1 MKKLLGILSV
11 VFVVVLLVGCGGSDD
26 SDTKRIAFIT
36 DPVGTNPFLTQATE
50 KLEEIYNA
58 GTYDME
64 YSIMESQ
71 DSGAWLDNVR
81 AAVEED
87 YDLIIAIGWQAWD
100 PMNEI
105 ADQYPDAAE
114 YVCIDTDCANDN
126 IKSITFN
133 AAEGAYLIGAMA
145 ALVVDELGFPEGP
158 IGAVHANPGQGSFPW
173 RFGLMEGAHY
183 INSDLEMDDF
193 IFNYTSSYS
202 DAALAKELA
211 LGQYAQGAR
220 FINGASAVADFGT
233 FEAALE
239 KGFYT
244 SGQDA
249 DRTNPDNPY
258 ILSTQVKYTGVV
270 TENIVD
276 EFFSESGII
285 TGHTELGLADDVV
298 GAIYITDDG
307 TNPRNSAILTDEM
320 IVILR
325 ELAEKIRSGELV
337 VTVPL
342 EEDYIFGE

>member
-1 MKKLLGILSV
+1 MLV
-11 VFVVVLLVGCGGSDD
+11 AVLLVGCADAAESN
-26 SDTKRIAFIT
+26 TKRIAFVT

-50 KLEEIYNA
+50 MLEEIYNA

-71 DSGAWLDNVR
+71 DSSAWLDNVR
-81 AAVEED
+81 AAVEEG
-87 YDLIIAIGWQAWD
+87 YDLVIAIGWQAYD

-105 ADQYPDAAE
+105 ANQYPDKAQ
-114 YVCIDTDCANDN
+114 YVCIDTDCGNEN
-126 IKSITFN
+126 IKSITFK
-133 AAEGAYLIGAMA
+133 AAEGAYLIGAMG
-145 ALVVDELGFPEGP
+145 ALVSESLGLPEGP
-158 IGAVHANPGQGSFPW
+158 IGGVHANPGQGSFPW
-173 RFGLMEGAHY
+173 RYGLMEGARY
-183 INSDLEMDDF
+183 INSNLEMDDF
-193 IFNYTSSYS
+193 IFNYTKSYS

-220 FINGASAVADFGT
+220 FINAASAVADFGT

-270 TENIVD
+270 TEKIVD
-276 EFFSESGII
+276 EFFSETGII
-285 TGHTELGLADDVV
+285 PGHTDLGIADGVI

-307 TNPRNSAILTDEM
+307 TNPRNSEILTDEM
-320 IVILR
+320 ITILR
-325 ELAEKIRSGELV
+325 ELADKIKNGEIV
-337 VTVPL
+337 VDVPL
-342 EEDYIFGE
+342 EENYTF